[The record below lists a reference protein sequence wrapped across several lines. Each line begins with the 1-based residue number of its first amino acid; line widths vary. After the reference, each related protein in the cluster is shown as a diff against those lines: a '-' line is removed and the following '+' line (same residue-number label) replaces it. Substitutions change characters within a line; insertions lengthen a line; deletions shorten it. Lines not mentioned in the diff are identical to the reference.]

1 MTVAAWELVLEA
13 GRSLTARGLVEF
25 TRAQLLDEVRRRD
38 ASRRPDS
45 LGPVIQGMIANAPG
59 GPPSPCGTPLIR
71 VGHGVYRLAGQSPAT
86 TPAAESLVHPARPAP
101 RTAPAAEVV
110 VAGADRVDI
119 VLVGCVKTKA
129 DEPRPA
135 RLLYQSALFRKRR
148 RYAETRGH
156 RWYVLSAEH
165 GLVHP
170 DAPLEPYDVALAAQP
185 DDYRHAWAGWVA
197 AKLRRVE
204 GNLRG
209 RRIEIHA
216 GQAYAAPLLP
226 LLRAAGAHVTQPLA
240 GLTQGQHLAWYD
252 QRADRRAPDRAAP
265 PAPARLPAGADEPA
279 ESWLSNIVILD
290 GPHVRPGFTYRWPDQ
305 AETFTSVTELT
316 IASAGSTYQVRIALC
331 DREAYGSLRRRIV
344 VFVGSAPVAEAV
356 GVDDHHHSE
365 ALVGLLKDADG
376 RMIRPGDPVPEVYA
390 GFPLVLFSDEVSGPY
405 TRGGLAVRL
414 RENDVVSWSAFA
426 LARTAVRT
434 GAPPAGPAP
443 ADRQAEV
450 RSPARPASDQQA
462 VVAALLQ
469 YGRAHQQDRAG
480 REPEFT
486 PHPEANRLI
495 IDNPFAFL
503 LAVILDEG
511 IPAERAWR
519 GPYELRL
526 RLGHLDPT
534 RIAAEP
540 DAVRAAVARPPALH
554 RYVNEAPQWL
564 VRAATQVVSEYGG
577 DTAAIW
583 ADTPRAADL
592 AARLRRFHRIGQKKS
607 AMAVEILARDLG
619 VPVREFTGSDIAYD
633 VHVRRVLLRTG
644 LAAYDDPD
652 HMIEIARRLHPERP
666 GELDFPAWLIGRTWC
681 GAGIPHCTECPL
693 TEVCPR
699 WTDAAAMVRS
709 G

>member
-1 MTVAAWELVLEA
+1 VTIAAWELVLEA
-13 GRSLTARGLVEF
+13 AKSLTTRGLVEF

-45 LGPVIQGMIANAPG
+45 LGPVIQGMIANATG
-59 GPPSPCGTPLIR
+59 GPPSPCGTPLVR
-71 VGHGVYRLAGQSPAT
+71 VGHGVYRLAGPAPAT
-86 TPAAESLVHPARPAP
+86 TPTTGAPVHSAPPVSRTAAAAE
-101 RTAPAAEVV
+101 T
-110 VAGADRVDI
+110 VAGDDRVDI

-156 RWYVLSAEH
+156 RWYVISAEH
-165 GLVHP
+165 GLVYP
-170 DAPLEPYDVALAAQP
+170 DALLEPYDVALAEQP
-185 DDYRHAWAGWVA
+185 DDYRQAWAGWVA
-197 AKLRRVE
+197 ARLRRVE
-204 GNLRG
+204 GHLRG

-226 LLRAAGAHVTQPLA
+226 LLRAEGAHVTQPLA

-252 QRADRRAPDRAAP
+252 QRSDRPSPDQSA
-265 PAPARLPAGADEPA
+265 PAPSAGPDEPP
-279 ESWLSNIVILD
+279 ESWLSNIVVLD

-305 AETFTSVTELT
+305 TETFTSVTELT
-316 IASAGSTYQVRIALC
+316 IASAGRAYEVRIALC
-331 DREAYGSLRRRIV
+331 DREAYGSMRRRIV
-344 VFVGSAPVAEAV
+344 VFVGSSPTAEAV
-356 GVDDHHHSE
+356 GVDDHHHSG

-376 RMIRPGDPVPEVYA
+376 RMIRPGEPVPEVYA
-390 GFPLVLFSDEVSGPY
+390 GFPRVLASDEVSGPY
-405 TRGGLAVRL
+405 ARGGLAVRL
-414 RENDVVSWSAFA
+414 PESDVVSWSAFA
-426 LARTAVRT
+426 LARIAVRT
-434 GAPPAGPAP
+434 GVPATGSAPTGGV
-443 ADRQAEV
+443 AEV
-450 RSPARPASDQQA
+450 RVPARPAGDEQA
-462 VVAALLQ
+462 VVAALLR
-469 YGRAHQQDRAG
+469 YGRAHQHDRAG

-486 PHPEANRLI
+486 PHAEANRLV

-511 IPAERAWR
+511 IAAERAWR

-534 RIAAEP
+534 LVAAEP
-540 DAVRAAVARPPALH
+540 DAVRAAVARRPALH

-564 VRAATQVVSEYGG
+564 VRAAAQVVSDYGG
-577 DTAAIW
+577 DAGAIW
-583 ADTPRAADL
+583 SDTPRAADL

-619 VPVREFTGSDIAYD
+619 VPVREFSGSDIAYD
-633 VHVRRVLLRTG
+633 VHVRRVFLRTG

-652 HMIEIARRLHPERP
+652 HMIEVARRLHPERP

-681 GAGIPHCTECPL
+681 GAGIPRCSECPLATECPRL
-693 TEVCPR
+693 
-699 WTDAAAMVRS
+699 TDAAALVR
-709 G
+709 GG